1 MITIGEM
8 QATGFIATQYRKPL
22 SLSLSFSL
30 SLSLSLYTQLHN
42 EYTNKKKKIIEQLS
56 SKPHNNILT

>member
-22 SLSLSFSL
+22 
-30 SLSLSLYTQLHN
+30 LSLYTQLHN
-42 EYTNKKKKIIEQLS
+42 EYTNKKKKKS
-56 SKPHNNILT
+56 

>member
-30 SLSLSLYTQLHN
+30 SLSLYTQLHN
-42 EYTNKKKKIIEQLS
+42 EYTNKKKKNHRATFI
-56 SKPHNNILT
+56 KTP